1 MAFLKIIDQ
10 MRDPYERKAR
20 IIPGLL
26 TVLPVLLPILCIYG
40 PKHPILTSV
49 ITLLAGCGAI
59 FGLGSVARGLGKALE
74 EKLIREWGGMPTTI
88 CLRHRDQFL
97 DGYTK
102 QRYRDLI
109 KSKLDISMPTAEE
122 ETSNPSQADD
132 IYLGV
137 GRRLREL
144 TRDNK
149 SLLFKENIN
158 YGFHRN
164 MTGMKYVG
172 IVTSLI
178 GIFFSLVSANV
189 LQFDPFEFH
198 PSNVLNPGLAAI
210 ITFAVSVALLLA
222 WLFYFNN
229 AAIRRIGFVY
239 AERLF
244 ECLTKLPTTRKKS
257 KDLKATTAED

>member
-1 MAFLKIIDQ
+1 MSFLKIVDQ

-26 TVLPVLLPILCIYG
+26 TALPILLPILCIYG
-40 PKHPILTSV
+40 SKHPILTSV

-59 FGLGSVARGLGKALE
+59 FALGSVARGLGKSLE
-74 EKLIREWGGMPTTI
+74 EKLILEWGGMPTTV
-88 CLRHRDQFL
+88 CLRYRDQFL
-97 DGYTK
+97 DSFTK

-122 ETSNPSQADD
+122 EAANPSQADD
-132 IYLGV
+132 IYIGV
-137 GRRLREL
+137 GRKLREL

-164 MTGMKYVG
+164 MAGMKYVG
-172 IVTSLI
+172 MMTASI
-178 GIFFSLVSANV
+178 GIFYSLVSANV
-189 LQFDPFEFH
+189 LLFDPFEFH
-198 PSNVLNPGLAAI
+198 SSHILSPGLAAI
-210 ITFAVSVALLLA
+210 ITFAVSIALLMA
-222 WLFYFNN
+222 WLFYFNE
-229 AAIRRIGFVY
+229 ATIKRIGFVY

-244 ECLTKLPTTRKKS
+244 ECLSKLPAPRKKS
-257 KDLKATTAED
+257 SDAKECSL

>member
-1 MAFLKIIDQ
+1 MSFLKIVDQ

-26 TVLPVLLPILCIYG
+26 AILPLLLPILCAYG

-49 ITLLAGCGAI
+49 ITLLAGCGAM

-74 EKLIREWGGMPTTI
+74 ERLVRKWGGMPTTI
-88 CLRHRDQFL
+88 CLRHRDHFL
-97 DGYTK
+97 DNYTK

-109 KSKLDISMPTAEE
+109 KSKLDILMPTADEE
-122 ETSNPSQADD
+122 SLNPSQADN
-132 IYLGV
+132 IYMGV
-137 GRRLREL
+137 TRKLKEL

-149 SLLFKENIN
+149 ALLLKENIN

-164 MTGMKYVG
+164 MTGMKPVG
-172 IVTSLI
+172 LVTSLI
-178 GIFFSLVSANV
+178 GIFYSLVSANLV
-189 LQFDPFEFH
+189 LFDPFEFH
-198 PSNVLNPGLAAI
+198 PSHLLAPGLAAI
-210 ITFAVSVALLLA
+210 VTFAVSAALLMA
-222 WLFYFNN
+222 WLFYFNE

-244 ECLTKLPTTRKKS
+244 ECLEKLPTPRKKPKGS
-257 KDLKATTAED
+257 PVES

>member
-1 MAFLKIIDQ
+1 MSFIKMIDQ

-26 TVLPVLLPILCIYG
+26 AALPLLLPILCTYG

-49 ITLLAGCGAI
+49 ISLLAGCGAM

-74 EKLIREWGGMPTTI
+74 EKLVHAWGGMPTTI
-88 CLRHRDQFL
+88 CLRHRDVFL

-109 KSKLDISMPTAEE
+109 KLKLDISMPTMEE
-122 ETSNPSQADD
+122 EALNPSHADG
-132 IYLGV
+132 IYMGV
-137 GRRLREL
+137 SRKLREV
-144 TRDNK
+144 TRNDK
-149 SLLFKENIN
+149 LLLKENIN

-164 MTGMKYVG
+164 MTGIKPVG
-172 IVTSLI
+172 IVTSLV

-189 LQFDPFEFH
+189 ILFAPFEFH
-198 PSNVLNPGLAAI
+198 PSHVLNPGLAAI
-210 ITFAVSVALLLA
+210 ITFSVSIALLMA

-229 AAIRRIGFVY
+229 AAIKRIGFVY

-244 ECLTKLPTTRKKS
+244 ECLTKLPTPRKKPKS
-257 KDLKATTAED
+257 TEAIVVEN